1 MIYYADGLL
10 VIRTMTEPDAHA
22 IAEGERAQG
31 YGTTPD
37 RFLSRLREQ
46 EEGKCIA
53 IAAEWAGQAAGYIHV
68 YPDAQWGPFGGRGYP
83 EIVDF
88 GVLEKFRR
96 QGIGSR
102 LMDAAETVAAECAPV
117 VYLAVG
123 LHKYYGP
130 AQRMYIKRGYL
141 PDGSGVWY
149 DDKPCEPYGT
159 YRNDDELNL
168 YLVKKLR

>member
-1 MIYYADGLL
+1 ME
-10 VIRTMTEPDAHA
+10 EPDAYA
-22 IAEGERAQG
+22 IAKGEQAQG

-37 RFLSRLREQ
+37 RFLSHLREQ
-46 EEGKCIA
+46 KDGKCIA
-53 IAAEWAGQAAGYIHV
+53 ILAERDGQAAGYIHV
-68 YPDAQWGPFGGRGYP
+68 YPDAQWGPLGGQGYP

-96 QGIGSR
+96 QGVGGK
-102 LMDAAETVAAECAPV
+102 LMDTAESMAAEYAPL

-130 AQRMYIKRGYL
+130 AQRLYIKRGYL

-149 DDKPCEPYGT
+149 ADKPCEPYGM
-159 YRNDDELNL
+159 YRNDDDLNL
-168 YLVKKLR
+168 YLVKKLREQEERV

>member
-1 MIYYADGLL
+1 MIYDTDGPL

-53 IAAEWAGQAAGYIHV
+53 IVAEWAGQAAGYIHV
-68 YPDAQWGPFGGRGYP
+68 YPDSQWGPLGGQGYP

-102 LMDAAETVAAECAPV
+102 LMDAAEAVAAECAPA

-149 DDKPCEPYGT
+149 GDKPCEPYGT
-159 YRNDDELNL
+159 YCNDDELNL
-168 YLVKKLR
+168 YLVKNLK

>member
-1 MIYYADGLL
+1 MIYYSDEHL
-10 VIRTMTEPDAHA
+10 VIRTMEDPDAYA
-22 IAEGERAQG
+22 IAEGEQAQG
-31 YGTTPD
+31 YDTTPD

-46 EEGKCIA
+46 ENGKCIA
-53 IAAEWAGQAAGYIHV
+53 ILAEWDGQAAGYIHV
-68 YPDAQWGPFGGRGYP
+68 YPDAQWGALGGQGYP

-96 QGIGSR
+96 HGVGGK
-102 LMDAAETVAAECAPV
+102 LMATAESVAAEYATR

-123 LHKYYGP
+123 LHKFYGP
-130 AQRMYIKRGYL
+130 AQRLYIKRGYL

-149 DDKPCEPYGT
+149 ADKPCEPYGM
-159 YRNDDELNL
+159 YCNDDDLNL

>member
-1 MIYYADGLL
+1 MVYYSDDKL
-10 VIRTMTEPDAHA
+10 VIRTMAESDAYA
-22 IAEGERAQG
+22 IAEGETAQG
-31 YGTTPD
+31 YDTTPE

-46 EEGKCIA
+46 EEGKCVA

-68 YPDAQWGPFGGRGYP
+68 YPDSRWGPFGERGWP

-96 QGIGSR
+96 QGIGGK
-102 LMDAAETVAAECAPV
+102 LMDAAEAAAAEYAPV

-123 LHKYYGP
+123 LHKFYGP
-130 AQRMYIKRGYL
+130 AQRLYVKRGYL

-149 DDKPCEPYGT
+149 GDKPCEPYGT
-159 YRNDDELNL
+159 YRIDDELNL

>member
-1 MIYYADGLL
+1 MIYYIDGPL
-10 VIRTMTEPDAHA
+10 VIRTMAEPDAHA
-22 IAEGERAQG
+22 IAAGECAQG
-31 YGTTPD
+31 YDTTPD

-53 IAAEWAGQAAGYIHV
+53 IMAEYAGQAAGYIHV
-68 YPDAQWGPFGGRGYP
+68 YPASQWGPLGGQGYP

-96 QGIGSR
+96 QGVGSKM
-102 LMDAAETVAAECAPV
+102 MDAAEAVAAEYAPV

-123 LHKYYGP
+123 LHKFYGP
-130 AQRMYIKRGYL
+130 AQRLYIKRGYL

-149 DDKPCEPYGT
+149 GDKPCEPYGT
-159 YRNDDELNL
+159 YCNDDELNL
-168 YLVKKLR
+168 YLVRDLK